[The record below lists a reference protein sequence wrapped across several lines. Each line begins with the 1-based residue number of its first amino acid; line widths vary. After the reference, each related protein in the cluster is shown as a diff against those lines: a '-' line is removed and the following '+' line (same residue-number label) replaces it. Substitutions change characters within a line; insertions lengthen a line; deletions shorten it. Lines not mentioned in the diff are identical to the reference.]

1 MNLEEL
7 DRIYKRNNEMI
18 LRRAG
23 KAGVKAVTF
32 GSESLDALIT
42 DIADAYGL
50 DAADR
55 ETLYPFRS
63 VTAADTAQSAIS
75 TIATTPIAAEAGRIM
90 LQARESKAVL
100 ATGKALLRGGLDAAR
115 DVAKGGAVKA
125 GAGMGKASKASK
137 GVPWLTVAVGLYGAS
152 TAGWFWARARK
163 YNQAC
168 FELLKT
174 RLEAPTEAS
183 IPAAKPAPRKKAA
196 ATKPATKKPSRSK
209 PQEG

>member
-1 MNLEEL
+1 MDLEEL
-7 DRIYKRNNEMI
+7 EHVYKRNNEVI
-18 LRRAG
+18 LKRAG

-42 DIADAYGL
+42 DIANAYGL

-63 VTAADTAQSAIS
+63 VTTANTAQSAIS

-125 GAGMGKASKASK
+125 AAGAGKASK

-168 FELLKT
+168 FELLKA
-174 RLEAPTEAS
+174 RLEAST
-183 IPAAKPAPRKKAA
+183 PAPKPAPRKKAA